1 MKLLKQ
7 LSLCLGASVATTA
20 AAATV
25 TPQEQYTLK
34 MPKIDGNDL
43 LPTLAELQGF
53 PGVLSRETVQEAINV
68 DIRNKI
74 LAMYEQGNDNERLSS
89 KSTNSSTGGASAS
102 TNTQRELK
110 DNEDSNSFDGLNE
123 FLAQIVID
131 IPEQNIQEDI
141 LGTTATVNVAGTC
154 GGLNIA
160 NIGLDY
166 KKGGSSLTYNLNVDD
181 VDVKCQILLDW
192 DLGVLDVSDKLKI
205 RIVLLDN
212 DFKISVTLNGSPP
225 ETATFNGCEAGINVN
240 SISASGGFSAN
251 ILNDLE
257 DLILNIV
264 AQETEVISDIICDL
278 ITSFTDSVNEVLAS
292 LSETLAPYLTRVID
306 VDPLELENN
315 LETDVELLDFTD
327 STLGEVIQVFI
338 DNLDGVVGAFQIN
351 TLIELNLLD
360 ENGVF
365 TLDLD
370 GLLRRRLEDEDE
382 DPTEECSFIRRREL
396 EVKPDPALDLSR
408 RMTETLEEELT
419 NMLRPVLPG
428 VLERE
433 LQATTDEL
441 FVVNEFDVQTVEV
454 VGLNTFVD
462 TNYLE
467 IIGEQTLRSV
477 LQLKGLA
484 IRVTLFLDATIS
496 GANLQET
503 IVATVPIDG
512 IDVTASFLVG
522 LDKEQVESWSLGTFV
537 ATENIL
543 PCVISSLVVAGL
555 SELSV
560 TVEAVSKAQVQG
572 VLDTGVDNLINTAV
586 EAALCTYQDLILIAV
601 PNIFQN
607 NVTVIVNDFLECYIR
622 TEQANSV
629 CPEAEGSALS
639 GLLGLE
645 EDDTTAT
652 VAEGE
657 SVTFTFGADTESS
670 TTFFDYTS
678 GTTSTA
684 TSSATPDTVTS
695 DTTSSP
701 SSTTEE
707 SSLTGKSGSFLG
719 TDSSYFQGSV
729 VPGSNGVVNGFIDFR
744 DLLLSADEAKLLG
757 GSGKQPYGNL
767 ISMAFNALKAQM
779 VSIDNTTG
787 LPTINSFLIQPLT
800 ESQSGTNGLLRFPE
814 RFFNMTVNST
824 KLGFLQ
830 SLLQRVEIS
839 AFDARIENLNTIVSP
854 IKFLEP
860 TDQAHVLENIFHFG
874 PVDNKPLNMTLS
886 LSVNLEG
893 QDSPLALS
901 NEIDISAFAKELDIF
916 TNFRIMIPEEKFL
929 QFPLT
934 DILNFNCWL
943 ALIQAPNMDLEGDEA
958 IDNALAIKSFIM
970 KVVSMAMDLK
980 CADCTS
986 TSLPRVIEIFEE
998 VGATEVLGDRL
1009 GGLLEEIMTSDVA
1022 PVFLTEVL
1030 KLGEE
1035 AALLCPHSPTFN
1047 TTTEDYEGLST
1058 LEMPPL
1064 SSRSIDT
1071 ITFASILGAELLAVV
1086 FAESHLRNI
1095 DEPSDGL
1102 SAQTDNEFEGFNLL
1116 DFTNLE
1122 ESPFFFAKTLI
1133 QTAKSALGG
1142 NADESGSLG
1151 INQLLSGFL
1160 GEGGEYTQEFESATF
1175 EVAGA
1180 AISIHAVHI
1189 TGLDSFAS
1197 LNILEPIAPQT
1208 MKNTFT
1214 MDKLSLKLDLS
1225 VNVTTTAD
1233 PPLPYTVSLD
1243 LNDLDA
1249 TAFLYMAVD
1258 VNELNDLQIGAL
1270 LYLDNILPCL
1280 LSTTYDI
1287 RIPAIEVMVGSI
1299 SKLAVGGLLPETSE
1313 MVSASIEAMFQD
1325 FGAEMS
1331 RAINLVFDG
1340 TVKTL
1345 INGYLES
1352 QETECKQYAIDT
1364 ASRYV
1369 DFRAMFWPD
1378 ETESSLYG
1386 NVLPFLKD
1394 QMTDNLLSLN
1404 PATLMPKINDVLIA
1418 PLTKSLSG
1426 VAGLFSIPGELF
1438 GFNYQGL
1445 QEIGIENVDVHL
1457 HDAQAKNLDTFGPPF
1472 VILEP
1477 NKTDASLL
1485 DNRATLGTELRPL
1498 HFGVKTSFSLNGS
1511 LIQSDDEIELFGEL
1525 KAAPFL
1531 AVLLARI
1538 GTQEFL
1544 TYPLQYVADF
1554 NCWIA
1559 TIAAPA
1565 LEEIGRGETQVD
1577 PVLAIPY
1584 VEMLFSSIYFGASC
1598 DNCTTPG
1605 MKALPDLLKILE
1617 DSGTMDIIGRR
1628 SLEIAKD
1635 LLGSD
1640 FTQAWFMKIMQDSVR
1655 NCARTEDME
1664 ENSIVLT
1671 SPEFPEVTSRWLE
1684 TGAFAV
1690 SALAQ
1695 TGAVILAETLA
1706 ALEGKIEPVFET
1718 IEADIPEGTRMVDF
1732 TALDTYPIGGL
1743 VKYFIDGANAFL
1755 GEESIDTETGDS
1767 YLGVNDLLGDNPLYA
1782 LDSFSTEF
1790 DDLNF
1795 IVGGLTIA
1803 LKEVTISGI
1812 DTFTSLRVMD
1822 ITGPNTIR
1830 NELGWKKL
1838 QLDIALEVD
1847 AGELNGFP
1855 QTGEKVAYSLSI
1867 EAEDIETSL
1876 EMMLALDYE
1885 LLTNLQMGS
1894 LLRMSK
1900 ILPCIQATVRQLEIT
1915 DVIFNIGRISKLR
1928 LSGFESEEVSA
1939 AAESFERLLLDQFGE
1954 SLSNAAPSLFSVAVR
1969 PLMNNAMTSYLRNSD
1984 FKCNEFLFNDETS
1997 GFIDFRDM
2005 FLSSSQSI
2013 RYGGSGAEQ
2022 YGDLL
2027 RTAYGLLQLQLYMA
2041 DPDEGIE
2048 MLAPLLGDLSFPGV
2062 LLNQG
2067 IRFDIGDIRADVTLR
2082 ISDFEVQNLDSLGKP
2097 LSLLSPV
2104 KKEAHQLNNSATLG
2118 IGNRPVSAGARF
2130 YMHIKGLGKTCRGYC
2145 RGKVFAF
2152 VSSLL
2157 FTSLFLPGD
2166 FDIANDFSLSLDI
2179 HAATMVLTALLK
2191 VSEMDFVKFPLR
2203 DCLNLNCWLALIPP
2217 PALDEHGFREIDA
2230 EPTASLTNLDVVA
2243 SKLNMELK
2251 CHNCTSPALFEL
2263 GELLKAPGSSEDMT
2277 ALANRVI
2284 KSATGKLGGAFLQDQ
2299 INRLLVEA
2307 PRRCGHNEGFDPDA
2321 KPTEYQSFQSGST
2334 SSSTSFISMMIVI
2347 LVPLLCIAATAIVVK
2362 HIVRRRQKK
2371 WLLTLPSE
2379 RVFLIQQQQN
2389 KRDQEEAEIND
2400 LTSSMYRSD
2409 TIPYIWRQLVP
2420 IIVVVN
2426 IAFFLSGHLNKGG
2439 RILVNFV
2446 FAGETFTIDD
2456 FFIFSIGQSTVDMWH
2471 AGGKELALLI
2481 LLFSGVWPYTK
2492 QLITLALWF
2501 SPPSLVPCTRRG
2513 KFLTWLD
2520 ILAKWSMID
2529 IIVMLITVAGF
2540 R

>member
-1 MKLLKQ
+1 
-7 LSLCLGASVATTA
+7 
-20 AAATV
+20 
-25 TPQEQYTLK
+25 
-34 MPKIDGNDL
+34 MPKIDGSDL

-68 DIRNKI
+68 DIRSKI
-74 LAMYEQGNDNERLSS
+74 LAMYEQGKGNERRPS
-89 KSTNSSTGGASAS
+89 KSTNSTTDTTDGALVS
-102 TNTQRELK
+102 TNTQRDLK
-110 DNEDSNSFDGLNE
+110 ENDDSNSFDGLNE
-123 FLAQIVID
+123 FLSQIVID
-131 IPEQNIQEDI
+131 IPEQNIQEDV
-141 LGTTATVNVAGTC
+141 LGTTATVNLAGTC

-166 KKGGSSLTYNLNVDD
+166 KTGGSSLTYSINVDD
-181 VDVKCQILLDW
+181 LDVKCQILVDW

-205 RIVLLDN
+205 RIALLDN

-278 ITSFTDSVNEVLAS
+278 VTGFTDTVNELLAS

-360 ENGVF
+360 DNGVF
-365 TLDLD
+365 TLDLEGG
-370 GLLRRRLEDEDE
+370 GLLGRRLEDG
-382 DPTEECSFIRRREL
+382 EECGFFRRREL
-396 EVKPDPALDLSR
+396 EVQPDPVRDLTR

-419 NMLRPVLPG
+419 NMLKPVLPG
-428 VLERE
+428 VLKRE
-433 LQATTDEL
+433 LQDTTDEL
-441 FVVNEFDVQTVEV
+441 FTINEFTVQTVEV

-522 LDKEQVESWSLGTFV
+522 LDKEQVESWSLGTFLP
-537 ATENIL
+537 TENIL
-543 PCVISSLVVAGL
+543 PCVLSSLVTAGL

-560 TVEAVSKAQVQG
+560 TVEAIAEAQVQG

-586 EAALCTYQDLILIAV
+586 EAALSTYQDLILLAV

-607 NVTVIVNDFLECYIR
+607 NVTVIVNDFLECFIR
-622 TEQANSV
+622 TEQENSV
-629 CPEAEGSALS
+629 CPEADGSALS

-645 EDDTTAT
+645 DDDATTAI
-652 VAEGE
+652 AEGE
-657 SVTFTFGADTESS
+657 TVNFNFGADTGSS

-684 TSSATPDTVTS
+684 TSSATSDTATS
-695 DTTSSP
+695 DTTTTTTSDTSTST
-701 SSTTEE
+701 SSTTDE

-744 DLLLSADEAKLLG
+744 DLLLPADKAKLLG

-767 ISMAFNALKAQM
+767 ISMAFDALKAQM

-830 SLLQRVEIS
+830 SLLQKVEIS

-860 TDQAHVLENIFHFG
+860 TEQAHVLENIFHFG
-874 PVDNKPLNMTLS
+874 PVNNRPLNMTLS
-886 LSVNLEG
+886 LSINLEG

-901 NEIDISAFAKELDIF
+901 NEIDISAFAEELDIF

-970 KVVSMAMDLK
+970 KVVSMAMNLK

-1009 GGLLEEIMTSDVA
+1009 GSLLEEIMTSDVA

-1035 AALLCPHSPTFN
+1035 AAVLCPHSPTFN
-1047 TTTEDYEGLST
+1047 TTTEDYDGLST

-1071 ITFASILGAELLAVV
+1071 ITFASILGAELLAIV
-1086 FAESHLRNI
+1086 FAESHLRNV

-1102 SAQTDNEFEGFNLL
+1102 SAQADNEFEGFDLL
-1116 DFTNLE
+1116 DFTNLD
-1122 ESPFFFAKTLI
+1122 ESPFSFAKNLI
-1133 QTAKSALGG
+1133 QTAKSSLGG
-1142 NADESGSLG
+1142 HADESGNLG

-1160 GEGGEYTQEFESATF
+1160 GEGGDYTQEFESMTF

-1180 AISIHAVHI
+1180 AISMHAVHI

-1208 MKNTFT
+1208 MQNTFA
-1214 MDKLSLKLDLS
+1214 MEKLSLMLDVS

-1233 PPLPYTVSLD
+1233 PPIPYTVSLD
-1243 LNDLDA
+1243 LNDLNA

-1258 VNELNDLQIGAL
+1258 VNGLNNLQVGSL
-1270 LYLDNILPCL
+1270 LYLDNILACF
-1280 LSTTYDI
+1280 LSTAYDI
-1287 RIPAIEVMVGSI
+1287 HIPAIEVMVGSI
-1299 SKLAVGGLLPETSE
+1299 SKLTVEGLLPETSE

-1345 INGYLES
+1345 INAYLKS

-1369 DFRAMFWPD
+1369 DFRAMFWPG
-1378 ETESSLYG
+1378 EAESSLYG

-1394 QMTDNLLSLN
+1394 QMTENLLSLN

-1457 HDAQAKNLDTFGPPF
+1457 HDAQARNLDTFGPPF

-1477 NKTDASLL
+1477 NKTDGSLL
-1485 DNRATLGTELRPL
+1485 DNRATIGTELRPL

-1511 LIQSDDEIELFGEL
+1511 LTQSDDEIELFGEL
-1525 KAAPFL
+1525 KAAPLF

-1538 GTQEFL
+1538 GAEEFL

-1565 LEEIGRGETQVD
+1565 LEEIGRGETQID

-1655 NCARTEDME
+1655 NCARTENMD
-1664 ENSIVLT
+1664 ENSIVLA
-1671 SPEFPEVTSRWLE
+1671 SPEFPQVTSRWLE
-1684 TGAFAV
+1684 TGTFAV

-1706 ALEGKIEPVFET
+1706 ALEGKIEPIFET
-1718 IEADIPEGTRMVDF
+1718 IEADIPEGTKMVDF

-1743 VKYFIDGANAFL
+1743 VKYFIDGANSFL
-1755 GEESIDTETGDS
+1755 GEESIDPETGES

-1812 DTFTSLRVMD
+1812 DTFTSLQLMD
-1822 ITGPNTIR
+1822 ITGPNTMR
-1830 NELGWKKL
+1830 NELGWKNL
-1838 QLDIALEVD
+1838 QLEIALEID

-1855 QTGEKVAYSLSI
+1855 QTGEMVAYSLSI

-1885 LLTNLQMGS
+1885 LLTNLQLGS

-1915 DVIFNIGRISKLR
+1915 DVIFNIGKISKLK
-1928 LSGFESEEVSA
+1928 LSGFESEEISI
-1939 AAESFERLLLDQFGE
+1939 AAETFEALLLDQFGE
-1954 SLSNAAPSLFSVAVR
+1954 SLANAAPSLFSVAVR
-1969 PLMNNAMTSYLRNSD
+1969 PLMNNAMITYLRDSD
-1984 FKCNEFLFNDETS
+1984 FKCNEFSFRDETS

-2013 RYGGSGAEQ
+2013 RYGGSGEEQ

-2027 RTAYGLLQLQLYMA
+2027 RTAYGILQLQLLMA

-2048 MLAPLLGDLSFPGV
+2048 MLAPLLRDLSFPGV

-2067 IRFDIGDIRADVTLR
+2067 IRFDVGDIRADVTLR

-2104 KKEAHQLNNSATLG
+2104 KQEAHQLNNSATLG

-2145 RGKVFAF
+2145 KCNAVVF
-2152 VSSLL
+2152 VCS
-2157 FTSLFLPGD
+2157 P
-2166 FDIANDFSLSLDI
+2166 
-2179 HAATMVLTALLK
+2179 
-2191 VSEMDFVKFPLR
+2191 
-2203 DCLNLNCWLALIPP
+2203 LNLC
-2217 PALDEHGFREIDA
+2217 
-2230 EPTASLTNLDVVA
+2230 
-2243 SKLNMELK
+2243 
-2251 CHNCTSPALFEL
+2251 
-2263 GELLKAPGSSEDMT
+2263 
-2277 ALANRVI
+2277 
-2284 KSATGKLGGAFLQDQ
+2284 
-2299 INRLLVEA
+2299 
-2307 PRRCGHNEGFDPDA
+2307 
-2321 KPTEYQSFQSGST
+2321 
-2334 SSSTSFISMMIVI
+2334 SSS
-2347 LVPLLCIAATAIVVK
+2347 
-2362 HIVRRRQKK
+2362 R
-2371 WLLTLPSE
+2371 
-2379 RVFLIQQQQN
+2379 
-2389 KRDQEEAEIND
+2389 
-2400 LTSSMYRSD
+2400 
-2409 TIPYIWRQLVP
+2409 
-2420 IIVVVN
+2420 
-2426 IAFFLSGHLNKGG
+2426 
-2439 RILVNFV
+2439 
-2446 FAGETFTIDD
+2446 
-2456 FFIFSIGQSTVDMWH
+2456 
-2471 AGGKELALLI
+2471 
-2481 LLFSGVWPYTK
+2481 
-2492 QLITLALWF
+2492 
-2501 SPPSLVPCTRRG
+2501 
-2513 KFLTWLD
+2513 
-2520 ILAKWSMID
+2520 
-2529 IIVMLITVAGF
+2529 
-2540 R
+2540 